1 MKIVTIG
8 MMMVYQSNIS
18 DAKAGPGIEFGP
30 LCMEVQNSCC
40 EYEFIME
47 DYVYVDFD
55 PGVEYHM

>member
-1 MKIVTIG
+1 
-8 MMMVYQSNIS
+8 
-18 DAKAGPGIEFGP
+18 
-30 LCMEVQNSCC
+30 MEVQNSCC